1 MTVLI
6 YADFRKR
13 KDIRYMCVD
22 EKLFEETV
30 IFIFSFFVTS
40 KSNLID
46 SIVNTT
52 YLKSSTVFLRTKRIE
67 QLQMKDP
74 GTDVSYIN

>member
-1 MTVLI
+1 MKL
-6 YADFRKR
+6 FRPAHLDLNTPR
-13 KDIRYMCVD
+13 RYLCVH

-30 IFIFSFFVTS
+30 IFILSFFVTS
-40 KSNLID
+40 KSNLDD

-74 GTDVSYIN
+74 GTEVSYRY